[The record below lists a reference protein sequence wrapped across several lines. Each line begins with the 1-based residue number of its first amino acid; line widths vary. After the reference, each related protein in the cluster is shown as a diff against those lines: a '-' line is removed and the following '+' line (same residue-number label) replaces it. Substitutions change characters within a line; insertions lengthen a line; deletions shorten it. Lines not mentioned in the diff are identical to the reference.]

1 MKRVDPATL
10 LALPRLLNTD
20 RFGTYLAAS
29 DGDPARAVRLYS
41 WNIEVSAALWG
52 TFHILEIT
60 LRNALHNR
68 LADRTGLED
77 WWRSDRIPLR
87 GDHPQR
93 LREAMA
99 VAGRNHGTDATT
111 GHVVAELSFG
121 FWIGLLANRYHQSL
135 WVPTLRHAFPR
146 LDGRRTQLHAD
157 LERLRKLR
165 NRTAHHEP
173 IFARN
178 LTTDH
183 ELVLDITGYIEPQ
196 ARTWATT
203 HSRVPSVIADRNRT
217 VDGLRTTAF

>member
-1 MKRVDPATL
+1 MEYVDPASL
-10 LALPRLLNTD
+10 HALPRLLSTD

-29 DGDPARAVRLYS
+29 DGDPAKAVRLYS

-52 TFHILEIT
+52 PFHILEIT
-60 LRNALHNR
+60 LRNTVHDR
-68 LADRTGLED
+68 LADRAGRQD

-93 LREAMA
+93 LQEAMA
-99 VAGRNHGTDATT
+99 VAGRNHGAEATT

-146 LDGRRTQLHAD
+146 FDGRRTELHAD

-165 NRTAHHEP
+165 NRTAH
-173 IFARN
+173 F
-178 LTTDH
+178 
-183 ELVLDITGYIEPQ
+183 IEPQ
-196 ARTWATT
+196 ARTWTTT

-217 VDGLRTTAF
+217 VDGLRPTAF